1 MLGHGIGSDNTLQL
15 RNRWLE
21 CTQAL
26 FEPTMLTRLRARGRR
41 LELDQALA
49 EGADPTSSPLLAA
62 RASQLVHRAN
72 RYRLAEA
79 LEHLAL
85 TADAAPKLFGA
96 MPRRRALEFNR
107 FALLDLAGTLRKGGL
122 LYARGIAMLEL
133 VLIDGTGPAYTD
145 ARGEGLARQLELA
158 GASLGG

>member
-1 MLGHGIGSDNTLQL
+1 MLGHGGGSANTYQL
-15 RNRWLE
+15 TGPWLE
-21 CTQAL
+21 CPQAL
-26 FEPTMLTRLRARGRR
+26 FEPTLITRLRARSRR

-49 EGADPTSSPLLAA
+49 QGADPSSSPLLAA
-62 RASQLVHRAN
+62 RAGQLVRRPH
-72 RYRLAEA
+72 RYRLAAA

-85 TADAAPKLFGA
+85 TADAAPTSFGV
-96 MPRRRALEFNR
+96 MPRRRAMHANR
-107 FALLDLAGTLRKGGL
+107 FALLDLAGTLRRGEL

-133 VLIDGTGPAYTD
+133 VLIDGAGPAYTD

>member
-1 MLGHGIGSDNTLQL
+1 MQM
-15 RNRWLE
+15 RNPWLE
-21 CTQAL
+21 CTQSL

-41 LELDQALA
+41 LSLDHALA

-62 RASQLVHRAN
+62 RAAQLVGQASR
-72 RYRLAEA
+72 RRLASA

-85 TADAAPKLFGA
+85 STGGQPTPFATV
-96 MPRRRALEFNR
+96 PRHRALQANR
-107 FALLDLAGTLRKGGL
+107 FALLDLAGTLRRGGL
-122 LYARGIAMLEL
+122 LYARGIAILEL

-145 ARGEGLARQLELA
+145 PRGEGLARQLELA

>member
-15 RNRWLE
+15 RRPWLE
-21 CTQAL
+21 RTQRL
-26 FEPTMLTRLRARGRR
+26 FEPTLIARLGARIRR
-41 LELDQALA
+41 MGLDHKLA
-49 EGADPTSSPLLAA
+49 DGADPSSSPLLAA
-62 RASQLVHRAN
+62 RACQLVKRSN
-72 RYRLAEA
+72 RHRLAAA

-85 TADAAPKLFGA
+85 TADAPPRAFGV
-96 MPRRRALEFNR
+96 MPRRRTLQANR
-107 FALLDLAGTLRKGGL
+107 SALLELAGRLRSGGL

-133 VLIDGTGPAYTD
+133 VLIDGTGPTYTD